1 MKIAHD
7 LLSDERG
14 VSTLEFILTFII
26 VMLVIMSI
34 YDVLKFQND
43 IGMVSYN
50 EQIAKHR
57 VDLAR
62 LNEDSNIIKE
72 GFESSLNEANKNE
85 FFSSLQY
92 YDLTMECYSGLSLK
106 YSIKCNEKIKL
117 IKFSYKVR
125 RKYTDNFVSALLNIP
140 VVFDREIF
148 VVNDYYN

>member
-1 MKIAHD
+1 MKIIHD
-7 LLSDERG
+7 LLHDERG
-14 VSTLEFILTFII
+14 VSTLEFTFTFLII
-26 VMLVIMSI
+26 MLVIMSI

-43 IGMVSYN
+43 IGMVFYN

-57 VDLAR
+57 VDLVK
-62 LNEDSNIIKE
+62 LNEESDTIKDY
-72 GFESSLNEANKNE
+72 FELTLNEANENN

-92 YDLTMECYSGLSLK
+92 SDLNMYCYNSLVLEHPVECDK
-106 YSIKCNEKIKL
+106 KIKL

-125 RKYTDNFVSALLNIP
+125 RKYTDNFISTLLNIP